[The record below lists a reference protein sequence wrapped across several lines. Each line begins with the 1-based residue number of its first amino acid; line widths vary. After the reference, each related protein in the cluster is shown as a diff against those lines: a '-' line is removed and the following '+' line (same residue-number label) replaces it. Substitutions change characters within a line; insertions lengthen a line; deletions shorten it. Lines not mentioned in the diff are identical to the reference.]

1 MKPRPFA
8 GSPVDRLPSYIER
21 MALPAGSRDL
31 DVVREDVV
39 QALGVHFAND
49 VISIE
54 ELDRRL
60 TLAVRATTH
69 SELTDILRDLPI
81 VPDYARGPAAVSRT
95 AVATSRDVPPR
106 GFIGAFMG
114 GTSRKGAWHVPRH
127 LKVLA
132 IMGGVE
138 LDLTGACFAPG
149 VTEIEVYALMGGVEV
164 IVPHGVRVEALGF
177 AVMGGFDATA
187 GDVQILDPLQPVIR
201 LTGFA
206 GIGGV
211 EARHK
216 KPSKKKLKKFE
227 KRREELQAR
236 LRGEG

>member
-1 MKPRPFA
+1 
-8 GSPVDRLPSYIER
+8 

-31 DVVREDVV
+31 EAVREDVV

-49 VISIE
+49 VIPIE

-60 TLAVRATTH
+60 TPAVRAATGT
-69 SELTDILRDLPI
+69 ELTDILRDLPI

-106 GFIGAFMG
+106 GFIGAVMG
-114 GTSRKGAWHVPRH
+114 GTSRKGAWHVPQH

-132 IMGGVE
+132 VMGGVE
-138 LDLTGACFAPG
+138 LDLSGACFAPG
-149 VTEIEVYALMGGVEV
+149 ITEIEVYALMGGVEV
-164 IVPHGVRVEALGF
+164 IVPHGVRVEALGVAF
-177 AVMGGFDATA
+177 MGGFDATA

-206 GIGGV
+206 GMGAV

-216 KPSKKKLKKFE
+216 KPSRRKLKKFE
-227 KRREELQAR
+227 KRLRELQTR
-236 LRGEG
+236 TRGDG